1 LKKEISCLETRLD
14 SAEFCISSCLSRM
27 VKMEVWMRKVQ
38 DKMDGVVPEVID
50 LTSED
55 GEGEEAIGDVLGSP
69 FLDLGPLNESEAT
82 LGSHVLGPLSLTQ
95 ILDSPE
101 MASAEEIERA
111 VTHMYTVGF
120 EGPVTSQ

>member
-1 LKKEISCLETRLD
+1 
-14 SAEFCISSCLSRM
+14 
-27 VKMEVWMRKVQ
+27 MRKVQ
-38 DKMDGVVPEVID
+38 DKMDRVVPEVID

-55 GEGEEAIGDVLGSP
+55 REGEEAIGDVLGSP
-69 FLDLGPLNESEAT
+69 FLDLGPLSKSGAT

-101 MASAEEIERA
+101 AASTEEIERV

-120 EGPVTSQ
+120 DGPVTSQ

>member
-1 LKKEISCLETRLD
+1 
-14 SAEFCISSCLSRM
+14 
-27 VKMEVWMRKVQ
+27 MEVWMRKVQ

-55 GEGEEAIGDVLGSP
+55 GEDEEAIGDVLESP
-69 FLDLGPLNESEAT
+69 FLDLGPLNESGAT

-101 MASAEEIERA
+101 MASTEEIERA

-120 EGPVTSQ
+120 EGLVASQ

>member
-1 LKKEISCLETRLD
+1 MKKEISCLETRLD
-14 SAEFCISSCLSRM
+14 SAEFCISSCLSRI

-38 DKMDGVVPEVID
+38 DKMDGVVPKVID

-69 FLDLGPLNESEAT
+69 FLDLGLLDKSAT

-101 MASAEEIERA
+101 MASTEEIERA

>member
-1 LKKEISCLETRLD
+1 LETWLD
-14 SAEFCISSCLSRM
+14 SAKLCISSCLSWM
-27 VKMEVWMRKVQ
+27 AKMEVWMRKTQ
-38 DKMDGVVPEVID
+38 DKMDGVIPEVIN
-50 LTSED
+50 LTSKD

-69 FLDLGPLNESEAT
+69 FLDLGSLNESEVT

-101 MASAEEIERA
+101 AASAEEIERV

-120 EGPVTSQ
+120 DRPIASQ

>member
-1 LKKEISCLETRLD
+1 LKKEISCLEMRLD
-14 SAEFCISSCLSRM
+14 SAECCISSCLSRM
-27 VKMEVWMRKVQ
+27 AKMEVWMRKVQ
-38 DKMDGVVPEVID
+38 DKMDGVVPKVID

-55 GEGEEAIGDVLGSP
+55 GEDEEAIGDVLGSP
-69 FLDLGPLNESEAT
+69 FLDLGPLNESGAT
-82 LGSHVLGPLSLTQ
+82 LGSHVLGPLSLTR

>member
-1 LKKEISCLETRLD
+1 
-14 SAEFCISSCLSRM
+14 
-27 VKMEVWMRKVQ
+27 
-38 DKMDGVVPEVID
+38 VPEVIN

-69 FLDLGPLNESEAT
+69 FLDLGLLNKLEAT

-101 MASAEEIERA
+101 VASTEEIERA
-111 VTHMYTVGF
+111 VTLMYMVGF
-120 EGPVTSQ
+120 DGPVASQ

>member
-1 LKKEISCLETRLD
+1 MKKEISCLEMCLD
-14 SAEFCISSCLSRM
+14 LVEFCISSCLSRM

-38 DKMDGVVPEVID
+38 DKMDGVVPEVIN

-55 GEGEEAIGDVLGSP
+55 GEGEEAIGDVLRSP
-69 FLDLGPLNESEAT
+69 FLDLGPLSKLGAT

-101 MASAEEIERA
+101 MASMEEIERV

-120 EGPVTSQ
+120 DGLVTSQ

>member
-1 LKKEISCLETRLD
+1 LKKEISCLETCLD
-14 SAEFCISSCLSRM
+14 SVEFCISSCLSRM

-55 GEGEEAIGDVLGSP
+55 GEGEEAIRDVLGSP
-69 FLDLGPLNESEAT
+69 FLDLGSLGESEAT

-120 EGPVTSQ
+120 DGPVASQ

>member
-1 LKKEISCLETRLD
+1 
-14 SAEFCISSCLSRM
+14 
-27 VKMEVWMRKVQ
+27 MEVWIRKTE

-55 GEGEEAIGDVLGSP
+55 REGEEAIGDVLGSP
-69 FLDLGPLNESEAT
+69 FLDLGPLNELEVT

-101 MASAEEIERA
+101 AASVEEIERA
-111 VTHMYTVGF
+111 VTHMYTVGCD
-120 EGPVTSQ
+120 GLVASQ

>member
-1 LKKEISCLETRLD
+1 
-14 SAEFCISSCLSRM
+14 
-27 VKMEVWMRKVQ
+27 MRKVQ
-38 DKMDGVVPEVID
+38 DKMDGVVPKVIN

-55 GEGEEAIGDVLGSP
+55 REGEEAIGDVLS
-69 FLDLGPLNESEAT
+69 FLDLGPLDGSEAT

-101 MASAEEIERA
+101 MALAEEIERA
-111 VTHMYTVGF
+111 VTHMYMVGF

>member
-1 LKKEISCLETRLD
+1 
-14 SAEFCISSCLSRM
+14 
-27 VKMEVWMRKVQ
+27 MEVWMRKVQ

-55 GEGEEAIGDVLGSP
+55 GEGKEAIGDVLGSP
-69 FLDLGPLNESEAT
+69 FLDLGPLDGSEAT

-101 MASAEEIERA
+101 MASAEEIER
-111 VTHMYTVGF
+111 VVIRLTTGSLVKPVG
-120 EGPVTSQ
+120 ED

>member
-1 LKKEISCLETRLD
+1 MKKEISCLEMRLD
-14 SAEFCISSCLSRM
+14 SAECCISSCLSRM

-38 DKMDGVVPEVID
+38 DKMDGVVPKVID

-55 GEGEEAIGDVLGSP
+55 GEDEEAIGDVLGSP
-69 FLDLGPLNESEAT
+69 FLDLGPLNESGAT

>member
-27 VKMEVWMRKVQ
+27 AKMEVWMRKVQ

-69 FLDLGPLNESEAT
+69 FLDLGLLDKSAT

-101 MASAEEIERA
+101 MASTEEIERA

>member
-1 LKKEISCLETRLD
+1 
-14 SAEFCISSCLSRM
+14 
-27 VKMEVWMRKVQ
+27 
-38 DKMDGVVPEVID
+38 
-50 LTSED
+50 
-55 GEGEEAIGDVLGSP
+55 
-69 FLDLGPLNESEAT
+69 
-82 LGSHVLGPLSLTQ
+82 LTQ

>member
-1 LKKEISCLETRLD
+1 
-14 SAEFCISSCLSRM
+14 
-27 VKMEVWMRKVQ
+27 MEVWMRKVQ

-69 FLDLGPLNESEAT
+69 FLDLGPLNGTEAT

-111 VTHMYTVGF
+111 VSHMYTVGF

>member
-27 VKMEVWMRKVQ
+27 AKMEVWMRKVQ

-69 FLDLGPLNESEAT
+69 FLDLGPLDESAT

>member
-1 LKKEISCLETRLD
+1 
-14 SAEFCISSCLSRM
+14 
-27 VKMEVWMRKVQ
+27 MRRVQ

-55 GEGEEAIGDVLGSP
+55 GEGEEAIGDVLSSP
-69 FLDLGPLNESEAT
+69 FLDLGPSDKSEAT

-120 EGPVTSQ
+120 EGPVTSQEVELLR

>member
-1 LKKEISCLETRLD
+1 M
-14 SAEFCISSCLSRM
+14 A
-27 VKMEVWMRKVQ
+27 KMEVWMRKVQ

-55 GEGEEAIGDVLGSP
+55 GEDEEAIGDVLGSP
-69 FLDLGPLNESEAT
+69 FLDLGPLNESGAT

-95 ILDSPE
+95 ILDSLE

-120 EGPVTSQ
+120 EGPVASQ

>member
-27 VKMEVWMRKVQ
+27 AKMEVWMRKVQ

-55 GEGEEAIGDVLGSP
+55 GEGEDTGDKDPNTHQAHAGYIGSTD
-69 FLDLGPLNESEAT
+69 NK
-82 LGSHVLGPLSLTQ
+82 
-95 ILDSPE
+95 
-101 MASAEEIERA
+101 
-111 VTHMYTVGF
+111 
-120 EGPVTSQ
+120 

>member
-1 LKKEISCLETRLD
+1 
-14 SAEFCISSCLSRM
+14 
-27 VKMEVWMRKVQ
+27 MRRTQ

-55 GEGEEAIGDVLGSP
+55 GEGEEAIGDVLRNP
-69 FLDLGPLNESEAT
+69 FLDLGLLNESEAT

-101 MASAEEIERA
+101 VASVEEIER
-111 VTHMYTVGF
+111 VITHMYTVRFGR
-120 EGPVTSQ
+120 PVASQ